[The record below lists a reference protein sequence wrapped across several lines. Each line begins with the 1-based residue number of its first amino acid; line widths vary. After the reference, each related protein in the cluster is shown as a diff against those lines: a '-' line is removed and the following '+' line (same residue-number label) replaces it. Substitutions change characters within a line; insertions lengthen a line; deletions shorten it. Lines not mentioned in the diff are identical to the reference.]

1 MDVVC
6 RLMEILAVVIEIGMC
21 FVYVASFLKDVTLKD
36 HRVGVLITILFEIL
50 FNDITMRIEV
60 YSICRLIVYF
70 GIVIFTQCL
79 FYRKYYTR
87 IVVMTV
93 NYVLFLVLDDY
104 ITVVLMSYLSG
115 AELLY
120 FKAMT
125 LYRIYA
131 TIIAKSL
138 LVISVLLIRKK
149 MPELKKLQR
158 RHLFIILGI
167 TGTTLLYALYI
178 FEHFMQRNFVLGS
191 ETMLFFLLW
200 VMEILL
206 IYSFA
211 AIAESSRKEEKLQ
224 LMNLYNQMLQKSLDE
239 EKDSFDL
246 WSGRVHDYKNHV
258 IYMLE
263 LLKTKEY
270 QQLENYMQEEA
281 GILNHQSAYVQSGYK
296 GIDVIINSKMVY
308 AQSQG
313 IHLFCNINL
322 PADLLLDEGA
332 MVTILG
338 NLLDN
343 AIQAEQHM
351 REKFIEVNISYKK
364 GNLYIKIVNHKEEE
378 KIDFQ
383 TSNKEDS
390 QWHGI
395 GLRSVKHQIKDLQGD
410 FKLIQE
416 KDKVI
421 SMVVLYDARVLNVQ

>member
-6 RLMEILAVVIEIGMC
+6 RLMEILAVIIEIAMC
-21 FVYVASFLKDVTLKD
+21 YVYVASFLKDAMLKD
-36 HRVGVLITILFEIL
+36 HMVGIIITVFIEII

-70 GIVIFTQCL
+70 GIVIFAQFL
-79 FYRKYYTR
+79 FYGKYYIR

-115 AELLY
+115 TELLY
-120 FKAMT
+120 FKEMT

-167 TGTTLLYALYI
+167 TGITLLYALYI

-224 LMNLYNQMLQKSLDE
+224 LMNFYNQMLQKSLDE

-270 QQLENYMQEEA
+270 QQLEDYMQEEA

-296 GIDVIINSKMVY
+296 GIDIIINSKMVY

-322 PADLLLDEGA
+322 PPDLSLDEGA

-343 AIQAEQHM
+343 AIQAELHM
-351 REKFIEVNISYKK
+351 REKFVEVNISYMK

-378 KIDFQ
+378 EIDFQ

-390 QWHGI
+390 KWHGI
-395 GLRSVKHQIKDLQGD
+395 GLRSVKHQIKELQGD